1 MVASSRF
8 GYNYRAIIGLL
19 RHYHLIIVIRSVSNQ
34 MDPHYPCLMMG
45 PQLSG
50 WTKSGRQLIA
60 AEVVLF
66 FKKKKGTKKK
76 KEKTLTTIQNT
87 GSSRELYY
95 KRHKKK

>member
-60 AEVVLF
+60 VEVVLF
-66 FKKKKGTKKK
+66 FKKKKGNK
-76 KEKTLTTIQNT
+76 KEKRKNINDNTKHWQQQRTI
-87 GSSRELYY
+87 L
-95 KRHKKK
+95 